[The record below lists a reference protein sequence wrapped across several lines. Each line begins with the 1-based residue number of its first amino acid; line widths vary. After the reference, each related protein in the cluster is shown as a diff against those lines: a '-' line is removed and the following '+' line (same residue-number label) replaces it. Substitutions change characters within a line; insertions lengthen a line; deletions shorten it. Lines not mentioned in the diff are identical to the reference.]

1 MLSIKEIEMFCL
13 YTGGA
18 GNVGGG
24 IEYGG
29 FGPCDVSVGG
39 SSRVKT
45 IFCSNVYKTN
55 LLFGTHPD

>member
-1 MLSIKEIEMFCL
+1 MFCL